1 MALFTFTDDS
11 YTLGNIRE
19 VDTRKV
25 TILVNSDKDL
35 RKARVGQLVTVPL
48 SGATECWL
56 IGMIDKVI
64 KAVVTQ
70 PFTPE
75 IAEDDA
81 DEIDAFEDSVVN
93 TVKITLMGA
102 ARWDAVDQK
111 YKFSRSLDHVPEI
124 DSTCYVLKDA
134 HLEEFMRVISECG
147 DGQHS
152 LELGSYKLNE
162 NARAYVDGN
171 KLFQRHAALLGSTGS
186 GKSWTVASIL
196 ERSSQLPSSNLVVF
210 DLHGEYKELS
220 YAKQLRVPGPD
231 EVDADDDSLLFLPY
245 WLLNSEEIQSLFVDR
260 SEFSAHNQVVVVQ
273 DAITEQKKAFL
284 KANGRTDL
292 LQSFT
297 LDSPI
302 PYSLNEVIGK
312 LKYLNEEK
320 VEGSRGPKN
329 GPFNGEFSR
338 LLVRMASRL
347 NDRRYGFLF
356 NSPDKYNQYDSLSMI
371 AEKLMGFGNQ
381 KQSIKVIDFSEVPA
395 DILPVIIGLVARII
409 YQVQFWTDPNS
420 RRPVA
425 FVCDEAH
432 LYLPRKEGNPV
443 ERRAVEAFEK
453 IAKEGRKYGV
463 ALMIVSQRPSD
474 VSATILS
481 QCNNIISL
489 RLTNADDQ
497 ATVRK
502 LLPESLESLL
512 EALPIM
518 DVGEAMVVGDSV
530 LLPSRIKID
539 PPTEKPLSAT
549 IDFWSRWQEDVNN
562 ADFALAV
569 ENMRRQNRIK
579 PQLVSAICTES
590 KSC

>member
-1 MALFTFTDDS
+1 MPLFIFNDDS

-35 RKARVGQLVTVPL
+35 RKARVGQLVTVQL
-48 SGATECWL
+48 SGASECWL

-70 PFTPE
+70 PLTLE
-75 IAEDDA
+75 VAEENA
-81 DEIDAFEDSVVN
+81 DEVDVFEDSVVN

-102 ARWDAVDQK
+102 ARWDAIVQK

-124 DSTCYVLKDA
+124 DSTCYILKDA

-147 DGQHS
+147 DGEHS

-231 EVDADDDSLLFLPY
+231 EVDVDDDSLLFLPY

-260 SEFSAHNQVVVVQ
+260 SEFSAHNQVVIVQ
-273 DAITEQKKAFL
+273 DAITEQKKEFL
-284 KANGRTDL
+284 QANGRTDL

-302 PYSLNEVIGK
+302 PYSLNNVIGK
-312 LKYLNEEK
+312 LRSLNEERVPGAQAGK
-320 VEGSRGPKN
+320 EKN

-347 NDRRYGFLF
+347 QDRRYGFLF

-409 YQVQFWTDPNS
+409 YQIQFWTNPES

-539 PPTEKPLSAT
+539 TPTEKPLSAT
-549 IDFWSRWQEDVNN
+549 IDFWSRWQEEVTN
-562 ADFALAV
+562 ADFSLAV
-569 ENMRRQNRIK
+569 ENMRRQNRTK
-579 PQLVSAICTES
+579 F
-590 KSC
+590 

>member
-1 MALFTFTDDS
+1 MALFTFNDDS
-11 YTLGNIRE
+11 YILGNIRE

-35 RKARVGQLVTVPL
+35 RKARVGQLVTVQL

-64 KAVVTQ
+64 KAVVTHPLTLEVQ
-70 PFTPE
+70 
-75 IAEDDA
+75 EDDA

-93 TVKITLMGA
+93 TVKITLMGG
-102 ARWDAVDQK
+102 ARWDAIAQK

-124 DSTCYVLKDA
+124 DSTCYILKDA

-147 DGQHS
+147 NGEDS

-196 ERSSQLPSSNLVVF
+196 ERSSRLPSSNLVVF

-220 YAKQLRVPGPD
+220 YAKQLRIPGPD
-231 EVDADDDSLLFLPY
+231 EVNIDDNSLLFLPY

-284 KANGRTDL
+284 QANGRTDL

-302 PYSLNEVIGK
+302 PYSLNRVIEK

-320 VEGSRGPKN
+320 VDGSRGPKN

-356 NSPDKYNQYDSLSMI
+356 DSPDKFNQYDSLSMI
-371 AEKLMGFGNQ
+371 AEKLMEFGEQ

-409 YQVQFWTDPNS
+409 YQVQFWTDPKS

-549 IDFWSRWQEDVNN
+549 IDFWSRWQENVTNT
-562 ADFALAV
+562 DFALAV
-569 ENMRRQNRIK
+569 ENMRRQNRTK
-579 PQLVSAICTES
+579 L
-590 KSC
+590 

>member
-1 MALFTFTDDS
+1 MALFEFNDDS

-19 VDTRKV
+19 VDTRKITV
-25 TILVNSDKDL
+25 LVNSDKDL
-35 RKARVGQLVTVPL
+35 RKARVGQLIAVQL
-48 SGATECWL
+48 SGASESWL

-64 KAVVTQ
+64 KAVVAQ
-70 PFTPE
+70 TPLQE
-75 IAEDDA
+75 TEEGELEDLEPIGDT
-81 DEIDAFEDSVVN
+81 VVN

-102 ARWDAVDQK
+102 AKWDALDQRFT
-111 YKFSRSLDHVPEI
+111 FSRSLDHVPEI
-124 DSTCYVLKDA
+124 DSVCYVLKDA
-134 HLEEFMRVISECG
+134 HLEEFMRVISESG
-147 DGQHS
+147 DDEHS
-152 LELGSYKLNE
+152 LELGVYKLNE
-162 NARAYVDGN
+162 SAKAYVDGN

-196 ERSSQLPSSNLVVF
+196 ERSATLPSSNLVVF
-210 DLHGEYKELS
+210 DLHGEYKELG
-220 YAKQLRVPGPD
+220 YARQLRIPGPD
-231 EVDADDDSLLFLPY
+231 EVDCDDDSVLFLPY

-273 DAITEQKKAFL
+273 DSITEQKKAFL
-284 KANGRTDL
+284 EERGRSDL

-297 LDSPI
+297 LDSPV
-302 PYSLNEVIGK
+302 PYSLHNVIAK
-312 LKYLNEEK
+312 LTRLNEEK
-320 VEGSRGPKN
+320 VQGSRGPKN

-356 NSPDKYNQYDSLSMI
+356 NGPEKYYQYDSLSLI
-371 AEKLMGFGNQ
+371 AEKLMGFGNS
-381 KQSIKVIDFSEVPA
+381 KPSIKVIDFSEVPA
-395 DILPVIIGLVARII
+395 DILPVIVGLVARII
-409 YQVQFWTDPNS
+409 YQVQFWSAAED
-420 RRPVA
+420 RRPIA

-463 ALMIVSQRPSD
+463 ALMIISQRPSD

-530 LLPSRIKID
+530 LLPSRIKIE
-539 PPTEKPLSAT
+539 PPKEKPLSAT
-549 IDFWSRWQEDVNN
+549 IDFWSRWQEDITNP
-562 ADFALAV
+562 DFSIAV
-569 ENMRRQNRIK
+569 ENMRRQSRASN
-579 PQLVSAICTES
+579 QS
-590 KSC
+590 

>member
-1 MALFTFTDDS
+1 MTLFNFNDES
-11 YTLGNIRE
+11 YTLGSVRE

-35 RKARVGQLVTVPL
+35 RKARVGQLITLQL

-64 KAVVTQ
+64 KAVISQ
-70 PFTPE
+70 PLTLG
-75 IAEDDA
+75 IEDGDSNEV
-81 DEIDAFEDSVVN
+81 DVFEDSVVN
-93 TVKITLMGA
+93 TVRITLMGA
-102 ARWDAVDQK
+102 ARWDATEQK

-124 DSTCYVLKDA
+124 DSICYVLKDA
-134 HLEEFMRVISECG
+134 HLENFMRVISESG
-147 DGQHS
+147 DGEHS

-196 ERSSQLPSSNLVVF
+196 ERSSKLPSSNLVVF

-220 YAKQLRVPGPD
+220 YAKQLKVPGPD
-231 EVDADDDSLLFLPY
+231 ESSLDDNALLFLPY
-245 WLLNSEEIQSLFVDR
+245 WLLNTEELQSLFIDR
-260 SEFSAHNQVVVVQ
+260 SEFTAHNQVMAFQ
-273 DAITEQKKAFL
+273 DCIIEKK
-284 KANGRTDL
+284 REL
-292 LQSFT
+292 LVSAEKEEVLESFT

-302 PYSLNEVIGK
+302 PFKIEEVI
-312 LKYLNEEK
+312 KYLEFLNQQMVPGKTKE
-320 VEGSRGPKN
+320 VQ
-329 GPFNGEFSR
+329 GPFYGQFSR
-338 LLVRMASRL
+338 LLLRL
-347 NDRRYGFLF
+347 KSKTTDKRYSFLF
-356 NSPDKYNQYDSLSMI
+356 GGQETTQDYDYLSVL
-371 AEKLMGFGNQ
+371 AEKLMGFGN
-381 KQSIKVIDFSEVPA
+381 KKKNIKVIDFSEVPA
-395 DILPVIIGLVARII
+395 DILPVTIGLVARLI
-409 YQVQFWTDPNS
+409 YQVQFWTNPEH
-420 RRPVA
+420 RRPIA

-432 LYLPRKEGNPV
+432 LYLPKKEGNPV
-443 ERRAVEAFEK
+443 ERRAVEAFER

-474 VSATILS
+474 VSSTILS

-502 LLPESLESLL
+502 LLPESLENLL

-530 LLPSRIKID
+530 LLPSRVTID
-539 PPTEKPLSAT
+539 PPTEEPLSAT
-549 IDFWSRWQEDVNN
+549 IDFWSRWQEDISN
-562 ADFALAV
+562 ADFALAT
-569 ENMRRQNRIK
+569 ESMRRQSR
-579 PQLVSAICTES
+579 T
-590 KSC
+590 KS

>member
-1 MALFTFTDDS
+1 MALFTFNDDS

-35 RKARVGQLVTVPL
+35 RKARVGQLVTVQL

-70 PFTPE
+70 PLTLEVPE
-75 IAEDDA
+75 DGA
-81 DEIDAFEDSVVN
+81 DEVDAFEDSVVN

-102 ARWDAVDQK
+102 ARWDAIVQK

-147 DGQHS
+147 DGEHS

-220 YAKQLRVPGPD
+220 YAKQLRIPGPD
-231 EVDADDDSLLFLPY
+231 EVDTDDDSLLFLPY

-284 KANGRTDL
+284 QANGRTDL

-302 PYSLNEVIGK
+302 PYSLDEVIGQ

-320 VEGSRGPKN
+320 VAGARGQKN

-356 NSPDKYNQYDSLSMI
+356 DSPDKYNQYDSLSMI
-371 AEKLMGFGNQ
+371 AEKLMGFGKQ

-409 YQVQFWTDPNS
+409 YQVQFWTNPEG

-539 PPTEKPLSAT
+539 PPAEKPLSAT
-549 IDFWSRWQEDVNN
+549 IDFWSRWQEDVTN

-569 ENMRRQNRIK
+569 ENMRRQNRTK
-579 PQLVSAICTES
+579 P
-590 KSC
+590 

>member
-1 MALFTFTDDS
+1 MALFTFNDDS
-11 YTLGNIRE
+11 YILGNIRE

-35 RKARVGQLVTVPL
+35 RKARVGQLVTVQL

-70 PFTPE
+70 SLTLE
-75 IAEDDA
+75 VQEDDA

-93 TVKITLMGA
+93 TVKITLMGG
-102 ARWDAVDQK
+102 ARWDAIAQK

-124 DSTCYVLKDA
+124 DSTCYILKDA

-147 DGQHS
+147 NGEDS

-196 ERSSQLPSSNLVVF
+196 ERSSRLPSSNLVVF

-220 YAKQLRVPGPD
+220 YAKQLRIPGPD
-231 EVDADDDSLLFLPY
+231 EVNVDDDSLLFLPY

-260 SEFSAHNQVVVVQ
+260 SEFSAHNQVVIVQ
-273 DAITEQKKAFL
+273 DAITEQKKYFL
-284 KANGRTDL
+284 QANGRTDL

-302 PYSLNEVIGK
+302 PYSLNNVIEK

-320 VEGSRGPKN
+320 VDGSRGPKN

-371 AEKLMGFGNQ
+371 AEKLMEFGEQ

-409 YQVQFWTDPNS
+409 YQVQFWTDPKS

-549 IDFWSRWQEDVNN
+549 IDFWSRWQENVTNT
-562 ADFALAV
+562 DFALAV
-569 ENMRRQNRIK
+569 ENMRRQNRTK
-579 PQLVSAICTES
+579 L
-590 KSC
+590 

>member
-1 MALFTFTDDS
+1 MALFTFNDDS
-11 YTLGNIRE
+11 YILGNIRE

-25 TILVNSDKDL
+25 TILVNTDKDL
-35 RKARVGQLVTVPL
+35 RKARVGQLVAVQL

-64 KAVVTQ
+64 KAVVAPLPTLEVQ
-70 PFTPE
+70 
-75 IAEDDA
+75 EDDA
-81 DEIDAFEDSVVN
+81 DEIDAFEDIVIN
-93 TVKITLMGA
+93 TVKITLMGG
-102 ARWDAVDQK
+102 ARWDAIEQK

-147 DGQHS
+147 DGEHS

-196 ERSSQLPSSNLVVF
+196 ERSSKLPSSNLVVF

-220 YAKQLRVPGPD
+220 YAKQLRIPGPD
-231 EVDADDDSLLFLPY
+231 EVDTDDDSLLFLPY

-260 SEFSAHNQVVVVQ
+260 SEFSAHNQVVIVQ

-284 KANGRTDL
+284 QTNGRSDL
-292 LQSFT
+292 LQAFT

-302 PYSLNEVIGK
+302 PYSLDNVIGK
-312 LKYLNEEK
+312 LRFLNEERVPGAQTGK
-320 VEGSRGPKN
+320 EKN

-347 NDRRYGFLF
+347 QDRRYGFLF
-356 NSPDKYNQYDSLSMI
+356 NSPDKYNQYGSLSMI
-371 AEKLMGFGNQ
+371 AETLMGFGNQ
-381 KQSIKVIDFSEVPA
+381 KKSIKVIDFSEVPA

-409 YQVQFWTDPNS
+409 YQVQFWTNPES

-549 IDFWSRWQEDVNN
+549 IDFWSRWQENVTNT
-562 ADFALAV
+562 DFALAV
-569 ENMRRQNRIK
+569 ENMRRQNRTK
-579 PQLVSAICTES
+579 L
-590 KSC
+590 

>member
-1 MALFTFTDDS
+1 MALFTFNDDS

-25 TILVNSDKDL
+25 TVLVNSDKDL
-35 RKARVGQLVTVPL
+35 RKARVGQLVCIQL
-48 SGATECWL
+48 SGASECWL

-64 KAVVTQ
+64 KAIVTQ
-70 PFTPE
+70 PVIQE
-75 IAEDDA
+75 IEGDEAESLDTL
-81 DEIDAFEDSVVN
+81 EDRVIN
-93 TVKITLMGA
+93 TVKTTLMGA
-102 ARWDAVDQK
+102 ARWDAIDQK

-124 DSTCYVLKDA
+124 DSVCYVLKDA
-134 HLEEFMRVISECG
+134 HLEEFMHVISENG
-147 DGQHS
+147 DGKHALQ
-152 LELGSYKLNE
+152 LGAYKLNE
-162 NARAYVDGN
+162 NARAYIDGN

-231 EVDADDDSLLFLPY
+231 EADVDDNSLLFLPY

-260 SEFSAHNQVVVVQ
+260 SEFSAHNQVVIVQ
-273 DAITEQKKAFL
+273 DSITEQKKEFL
-284 KANGRTDL
+284 KSQGREDL

-302 PYSLNEVIGK
+302 PYSLDNVIRK
-312 LKYLNEEK
+312 LTHLNEEK

-356 NSPDKYNQYDSLSMI
+356 NSPKKHNQYDSLGI
-371 AEKLMGFGNQ
+371 LAEKLMGFGQ
-381 KQSIKVIDFSEVPA
+381 LKSSIKVIDFSEVPA

-409 YQVQFWTDPNS
+409 YQVQFWTTPDS
-420 RRPVA
+420 RRPIA

-474 VSATILS
+474 VSTTILS

-539 PPTEKPLSAT
+539 PPKEKPLSAT
-549 IDFWSRWQEDVNN
+549 IDFWSRWQENVTNT
-562 ADFALAV
+562 DFALAV
-569 ENMRRQNRIK
+569 ENMRRQKRIK
-579 PQLVSAICTES
+579 
-590 KSC
+590 

>member
-1 MALFTFTDDS
+1 MALFEFNNDS

-25 TILVNSDKDL
+25 TILVNSDEDL
-35 RKARVGQLVTVPL
+35 RKARVGQLVTMQL
-48 SGATECWL
+48 SGASECWL

-64 KAVVTQ
+64 KAIVFQ
-70 PFTPE
+70 PTLQE
-75 IAEDDA
+75 TDDQES
-81 DEIDAFEDSVVN
+81 DEIDVIEDTVVN

-102 ARWDAVDQK
+102 ARWDAIEQK

-124 DSTCYVLKDA
+124 DSICYALKDA
-134 HLEEFMRVISECG
+134 HLEDFMRVISECG
-147 DGQHS
+147 HGKHS
-152 LELGSYKLNE
+152 LELGVYKLNE

-220 YAKQLRVPGPD
+220 YARQLRVPGPD
-231 EVDADDDSLLFLPY
+231 EVGSDDDSLLFLPY

-260 SEFSAHNQVVVVQ
+260 SEFSAHNQVVIVQ
-273 DAITEQKKAFL
+273 DSITEQKKTFL
-284 KANGRTDL
+284 DKQGRNDL

-302 PYSLNEVIGK
+302 PYSLDKVIGK
-312 LKYLNEEK
+312 LSDLNEEK
-320 VEGSRGPKN
+320 VEGARGPKN

-356 NSPDKYNQYDSLSMI
+356 KSPEKYNQYDSLSLI
-371 AEKLMGFGNQ
+371 AEKLMGFGEA
-381 KQSIKVIDFSEVPA
+381 KPSIKVIDFSEVPA

-409 YQVQFWTDPNS
+409 YQVQFWTTPES
-420 RRPVA
+420 RRPIA

-481 QCNNIISL
+481 QCNNIIAL

-539 PPTEKPLSAT
+539 PPKEKPLSAT
-549 IDFWSRWQEDVNN
+549 IDFWSHWQENVTN
-562 ADFALAV
+562 ADFSIAV
-569 ENMRRQNRIK
+569 ENMRRQSRIK
-579 PQLVSAICTES
+579 S
-590 KSC
+590 

>member
-1 MALFTFTDDS
+1 MALFTFDDTT
-11 YTLGNIRE
+11 YILGNIRE

-25 TILVNSDKDL
+25 TIYVNNDKDL
-35 RKARVGQLVTVPL
+35 RKARVGQLVTIQL

-56 IGMIDKVI
+56 VGMIDKVI
-64 KAVVTQ
+64 KALVTQ
-70 PFTPE
+70 SIVQE
-75 IAEDDA
+75 IDKENT
-81 DEIDAFEDSVVN
+81 DEILNAFEDTVVN

-102 ARWDAVDQK
+102 ARWDAIEQK

-124 DSTCYVLKDA
+124 DSICYVLKDA
-134 HLEEFMRVISECG
+134 QLEEFMSVISESG
-147 DGQHS
+147 DEKHS
-152 LELGSYKLNE
+152 LELGVYKLNE

-210 DLHGEYKELS
+210 DLHGEYKQLS

-231 EVDADDDSLLFLPY
+231 EVNSDDDSLLFLPY

-273 DAITEQKKAFL
+273 DAITKQKKSFL
-284 KANGRTDL
+284 ESQARTDL

-302 PYSLNEVIGK
+302 PYSLHEVIGE
-312 LKYLNEEK
+312 LKFLNEQK
-320 VEGSRGPKN
+320 VDGAKGLKN

-338 LLVRMASRL
+338 LLVRIASRL
-347 NDRRYGFLF
+347 NDKRYGFLF
-356 NSPDKYNQYDSLSMI
+356 NAPEKYNQYDSLSTI
-371 AEKLMGFGNQ
+371 AEKLMGFGEN
-381 KQSIKVIDFSEVPA
+381 KESIKVIDFSEVPA
-395 DILPVIIGLVARII
+395 DILPIIIGLVARII
-409 YQVQFWTDPNS
+409 YQVQFWTNPEN
-420 RRPVA
+420 RRPIA

-474 VSATILS
+474 VSTTILS

-497 ATVRK
+497 MTVRK

-539 PPTEKPLSAT
+539 PPTQKPLSAT
-549 IDFWSRWQEDVNN
+549 IDFWSCWQENITN
-562 ADFALAV
+562 EDFAMSV
-569 ENMRRQNRIK
+569 ENMRRQNRLK
-579 PQLVSAICTES
+579 Q
-590 KSC
+590 

>member
-1 MALFTFTDDS
+1 MALFTFNDDS
-11 YTLGNIRE
+11 YVLGNIRE

-35 RKARVGQLVTVPL
+35 RKARVGQLVTVQL

-70 PFTPE
+70 PLPME
-75 IAEDDA
+75 GQEDDV

-93 TVKITLMGA
+93 TVKITLMGG
-102 ARWDAVDQK
+102 ARWDAIAQK

-124 DSTCYVLKDA
+124 ESTCYVLKDA
-134 HLEEFMRVISECG
+134 QLEEFMRVISECG
-147 DGQHS
+147 NGEQS

-171 KLFQRHAALLGSTGS
+171 KLFQRHAALLGSTGA

-196 ERSSQLPSSNLVVF
+196 ERSSKLPSSNLVVF

-220 YAKQLRVPGPD
+220 YAKQLRIPGPD
-231 EVDADDDSLLFLPY
+231 EVNADDDSLLFLPY

-284 KANGRTDL
+284 KANDRTDL

-302 PYSLNEVIGK
+302 PYSLENVIEK
-312 LKYLNEEK
+312 LRFLNEERVPGAQAGK
-320 VEGSRGPKN
+320 EKN

-347 NDRRYGFLF
+347 QDRRYGFLF
-356 NSPDKYNQYDSLSMI
+356 NSPDKYNEYSSLSMI
-371 AEKLMGFGNQ
+371 AETLMGFGDQ
-381 KQSIKVIDFSEVPA
+381 KKSIKVIDFSEVPA

-409 YQVQFWTDPNS
+409 YQVQFWTDPKD

-474 VSATILS
+474 VSTTILS

-549 IDFWSRWQEDVNN
+549 IDFWSRWQENVTNT
-562 ADFALAV
+562 DFALAV
-569 ENMRRQNRIK
+569 ENMRRQNRTK
-579 PQLVSAICTES
+579 L
-590 KSC
+590 

>member
-1 MALFTFTDDS
+1 MALFTFNDDS
-11 YTLGNIRE
+11 YILGNIRE

-35 RKARVGQLVTVPL
+35 RKARVGQLVTVQL

-64 KAVVTQ
+64 KAVVTHPLTLEVQ
-70 PFTPE
+70 
-75 IAEDDA
+75 EDDA

-93 TVKITLMGA
+93 TVKITLMGG
-102 ARWDAVDQK
+102 ARWDAIAQK

-124 DSTCYVLKDA
+124 DSTCYILKDA

-147 DGQHS
+147 NGEDS

-196 ERSSQLPSSNLVVF
+196 ERSSRLPSSNLVVF

-220 YAKQLRVPGPD
+220 YAKQLRIPGPD
-231 EVDADDDSLLFLPY
+231 EVNIDDDSLLFLPY

-284 KANGRTDL
+284 QANGRTDL

-302 PYSLNEVIGK
+302 PYSLNHVIEK

-320 VEGSRGPKN
+320 VDGSRGPKN

-356 NSPDKYNQYDSLSMI
+356 NSPDKFNQYDSLSMI
-371 AEKLMGFGNQ
+371 AEKLMEFGEQ

-409 YQVQFWTDPNS
+409 YQVQFWTDPKS

-549 IDFWSRWQEDVNN
+549 IDFWSRWQENVTNT
-562 ADFALAV
+562 DFALAV
-569 ENMRRQNRIK
+569 ENMRRQNRTK
-579 PQLVSAICTES
+579 L
-590 KSC
+590 

>member
-1 MALFTFTDDS
+1 MALFIFNDDS

-25 TILVNSDKDL
+25 TILVKSDLDL
-35 RKARVGQLVTVPL
+35 RKARVGQLVTVQL

-64 KAVVTQ
+64 KAVVSQ
-70 PFTPE
+70 PITLE
-75 IAEDDA
+75 VEEDSTGDLA
-81 DEIDAFEDSVVN
+81 VFDESVVN

-102 ARWDAVDQK
+102 AKWDAIVQK

-147 DGQHS
+147 DGENS

-220 YAKQLRVPGPD
+220 YARQVRVPGPD
-231 EVDADDDSLLFLPY
+231 EVDVNDDSLLFLPY

-273 DAITEQKKAFL
+273 DAITEQKKVFL
-284 KANGRTDL
+284 KASGRTEL

-302 PYSLNEVIGK
+302 PYSLENVIGK
-312 LKYLNEEK
+312 LRFLNDERVPGAQAGKE
-320 VEGSRGPKN
+320 KN

-347 NDRRYGFLF
+347 SDRRYGFLF
-356 NSPDKYNQYDSLSMI
+356 NSPDEYNKYDSLSMI

-409 YQVQFWTDPNS
+409 YQVQFWTDPNC
-420 RRPVA
+420 RRPIA

-453 IAKEGRKYGV
+453 IAKEGRKYGI

-549 IDFWSRWQEDVNN
+549 IDFWSRWQEDVTN

-569 ENMRRQNRIK
+569 ENMRRQNRTK
-579 PQLVSAICTES
+579 P
-590 KSC
+590 

>member
-1 MALFTFTDDS
+1 MALFTFNDDS
-11 YTLGNIRE
+11 YILGNIRE

-35 RKARVGQLVTVPL
+35 RKARVGQLVTVQL

-64 KAVVTQ
+64 KAVVAQ
-70 PFTPE
+70 PLTLE
-75 IAEDDA
+75 VQEDDA

-93 TVKITLMGA
+93 TVKITLMGG
-102 ARWDAVDQK
+102 ARWDAIVQK

-124 DSTCYVLKDA
+124 DSTCYILKDA

-147 DGQHS
+147 NGEDS

-186 GKSWTVASIL
+186 GKSWTVASVL
-196 ERSSQLPSSNLVVF
+196 ERSSRLPSSNLVVF

-220 YAKQLRVPGPD
+220 YAKQLRIPGPD
-231 EVDADDDSLLFLPY
+231 EVDVDDDSLLFLPY

-284 KANGRTDL
+284 QENDRTDL

-302 PYSLNEVIGK
+302 PYSLNNVIGK

-371 AEKLMGFGNQ
+371 AEKLMEFGEQ

-409 YQVQFWTDPNS
+409 YQVQFWTDPKN

-549 IDFWSRWQEDVNN
+549 IDFWSRWQEKVTN

-569 ENMRRQNRIK
+569 ENMRRQNRTK
-579 PQLVSAICTES
+579 L
-590 KSC
+590 

>member
-1 MALFTFTDDS
+1 MALFTFNDDS

-35 RKARVGQLVTVPL
+35 RKARVGQLVTVQL

-70 PFTPE
+70 PLTLE
-75 IAEDDA
+75 IAEEDDA

-102 ARWDAVDQK
+102 ARWDAIDQK

-147 DGQHS
+147 DGKHS

-231 EVDADDDSLLFLPY
+231 EVDVDDDSLLFLPY
-245 WLLNSEEIQSLFVDR
+245 WLLNTDELQSLFIDR
-260 SEFSAHNQVVVVQ
+260 SEFTAHNQVMAFQ
-273 DAITEQKKAFL
+273 DSIIEKKRDSL
-284 KANGRTDL
+284 VKAGNQEILDA
-292 LQSFT
+292 FT

-302 PYSLNEVIGK
+302 PFRIEDIIKHLEFLNQQMIPGKTKEVQ
-312 LKYLNEEK
+312 
-320 VEGSRGPKN
+320 
-329 GPFNGEFSR
+329 GPFYGQFSR
-338 LLVRMASRL
+338 LLLRL
-347 NDRRYGFLF
+347 KSKTTDRRYSFLF
-356 NSPDKYNQYDSLSMI
+356 GGKQSTQDYNYLSAL
-371 AEKLMGFGNQ
+371 AEKLMGFGKQ

-409 YQVQFWTDPNS
+409 YQVQFWTDPNN

-549 IDFWSRWQEDVNN
+549 IDFWSRWQEDVTN

-569 ENMRRQNRIK
+569 ENMRRQNRTK
-579 PQLVSAICTES
+579 P
-590 KSC
+590 

>member
-1 MALFTFTDDS
+1 MALFTFNDDS

-35 RKARVGQLVTVPL
+35 RKARVGQLVTVQL

-64 KAVVTQ
+64 KAVVIQ
-70 PFTPE
+70 PVTLE
-75 IAEDDA
+75 IDEDDA
-81 DEIDAFEDSVVN
+81 DDIDAFEDSVVN

-102 ARWDAVDQK
+102 ARWDAIAQK

-124 DSTCYVLKDA
+124 DSTCYVLKDS

-147 DGQHS
+147 DGEHS

-231 EVDADDDSLLFLPY
+231 EVDVDDDSLLFLPY
-245 WLLNSEEIQSLFVDR
+245 WLLNTDELQSLFIDR
-260 SEFSAHNQVVVVQ
+260 SEFTAHNQVMAFQ
-273 DAITEQKKAFL
+273 DSIIEKKRDSL
-284 KANGRTDL
+284 VKAGNQEILDA
-292 LQSFT
+292 FT

-302 PYSLNEVIGK
+302 PFRIEDIIQHLEFLNQQMIPGK
-312 LKYLNEEK
+312 TKD
-320 VEGSRGPKN
+320 VQ
-329 GPFNGEFSR
+329 GPFYGQFSR
-338 LLVRMASRL
+338 LLLRL
-347 NDRRYGFLF
+347 KSKTTDRRYSFLF
-356 NSPDKYNQYDSLSMI
+356 GGKHSTQDYNYLSAL
-371 AEKLMGFGNQ
+371 AEKLMGFGKQ

-395 DILPVIIGLVARII
+395 DILPVIIGLVARIL

-539 PPTEKPLSAT
+539 PPAEKPLSAT
-549 IDFWSRWQEDVNN
+549 IDFWSRWQEDVTN
-562 ADFALAV
+562 ADFTSAV
-569 ENMRRQNRIK
+569 ENMRRQNRTK
-579 PQLVSAICTES
+579 P
-590 KSC
+590 

>member
-1 MALFTFTDDS
+1 MALFTFNDDS

-35 RKARVGQLVTVPL
+35 RKARVGQLVTVQL

-56 IGMIDKVI
+56 IGMINKVI

-70 PFTPE
+70 PLTLE
-75 IAEDDA
+75 IAEEDDA

-102 ARWDAVDQK
+102 ARWDAIDQK

-147 DGQHS
+147 DGKHS

-231 EVDADDDSLLFLPY
+231 EVDVDDDSLLFLPY

-320 VEGSRGPKN
+320 VEGARGPKN

-356 NSPDKYNQYDSLSMI
+356 NSPDKYNQYDSLGMI
-371 AEKLMGFGNQ
+371 AEKLMGFGKQ

-497 ATVRK
+497 TTVRK

-539 PPTEKPLSAT
+539 PPAEKPLSAT
-549 IDFWSRWQEDVNN
+549 IDFWSRWQDDVTN
-562 ADFALAV
+562 ADFTLAV
-569 ENMRRQNRIK
+569 ENMRRQNRTK
-579 PQLVSAICTES
+579 P
-590 KSC
+590 

>member
-1 MALFTFTDDS
+1 MPLFIFNDDS

-35 RKARVGQLVTVPL
+35 RKARVGQLVTVQL
-48 SGATECWL
+48 SGASECWL

-70 PFTPE
+70 PLTLE
-75 IAEDDA
+75 VGEENA
-81 DEIDAFEDSVVN
+81 DEIDVFEDSVVN

-102 ARWDAVDQK
+102 ARWDAMVQK

-124 DSTCYVLKDA
+124 DSTCYILKDA

-147 DGQHS
+147 DGEHS

-210 DLHGEYKELS
+210 DLHGEYKKLS

-231 EVDADDDSLLFLPY
+231 EVDVDDDSLLFLPY

-273 DAITEQKKAFL
+273 DAITEQKKEFL
-284 KANGRTDL
+284 QANGRTDL

-302 PYSLNEVIGK
+302 PYSLNNVIGK
-312 LKYLNEEK
+312 LTSLNEERVPGAQAGK
-320 VEGSRGPKN
+320 EKN

-347 NDRRYGFLF
+347 QDRRYGFLF
-356 NSPDKYNQYDSLSMI
+356 NSPDKYNRYDSLSMI

-409 YQVQFWTDPNS
+409 YQIQFWTNPES

-539 PPTEKPLSAT
+539 IPTEKPLSAT
-549 IDFWSRWQEDVNN
+549 IDFWSRWQEDVTN
-562 ADFALAV
+562 ADFSLAV
-569 ENMRRQNRIK
+569 ENMRRQNR
-579 PQLVSAICTES
+579 T
-590 KSC
+590 KS

>member
-1 MALFTFTDDS
+1 MAIFTFNDES
-11 YTLGNIRE
+11 YILGNIRE

-35 RKARVGQLVTVPL
+35 RKARVGQLVTVQL

-64 KAVVTQ
+64 KAVVAQ
-70 PFTPE
+70 PVPQE
-75 IAEDDA
+75 VQEDNV
-81 DEIDAFEDSVVN
+81 DEIDAFEDSVIN
-93 TVKITLMGA
+93 TVKITLMGGT
-102 ARWDAVDQK
+102 RWDAIEQK

-124 DSTCYVLKDA
+124 DSTCYVLKDV
-134 HLEEFMRVISECG
+134 HLEEFMRVISESG
-147 DGQHS
+147 DGEHS

-196 ERSSQLPSSNLVVF
+196 ERSSKLPSSNLVVF

-220 YAKQLRVPGPD
+220 YAKQLRIPGPD
-231 EVDADDDSLLFLPY
+231 EVDTDDDSLLFLPY

-284 KANGRTDL
+284 LANGRTDL

-302 PYSLNEVIGK
+302 PFSLDKVIEK
-312 LKYLNEEK
+312 LRFLNEERVPGAQAGK
-320 VEGSRGPKN
+320 EKN

-347 NDRRYGFLF
+347 KDRRYGFLF
-356 NSPDKYNQYDSLSMI
+356 NTPDKYNQYSSLSMI
-371 AEKLMGFGNQ
+371 AEKLMGFGIQ
-381 KQSIKVIDFSEVPA
+381 KKSIKVIDFSEVPA

-409 YQVQFWTDPNS
+409 YQVQFWTNPES

-549 IDFWSRWQEDVNN
+549 IDFWSCWQENVTN

-579 PQLVSAICTES
+579 L
-590 KSC
+590 

>member
-1 MALFTFTDDS
+1 MSLFTFNDNT
-11 YTLGNIRE
+11 YTLGNVRE

-25 TILVNSDKDL
+25 TIFVNNDQDL
-35 RKARVGQLVTVPL
+35 RKARVGQLIAIPL
-48 SGATECWL
+48 SGAAECWL
-56 IGMIDKVI
+56 IGIIDKVI
-64 KAVVTQ
+64 KALVTQ
-70 PFTPE
+70 SITQEFEEEDPE
-75 IAEDDA
+75 ETLSS
-81 DEIDAFEDSVVN
+81 FEDTVVN

-134 HLEEFMRVISECG
+134 QLEEFMRVISESG
-147 DGQHS
+147 NIKHS
-152 LELGSYKLNE
+152 LELGVYKLNE

-196 ERSSQLPSSNLVVF
+196 ERSSQLPSSNIVVF
-210 DLHGEYKELS
+210 DLHGEYKQLS
-220 YAKQLRVPGPD
+220 YAKQLRIPGPD
-231 EVDADDDSLLFLPY
+231 EVNINDESLLFLPY

-260 SEFSAHNQVVVVQ
+260 SEFSAHNQVVAVQ
-273 DAITEQKKAFL
+273 DAITKQKKAFL
-284 KANGRTDL
+284 EKEHRIDL
-292 LQSFT
+292 IQSFT

-302 PYSLNEVIGK
+302 PYSLNNVIEE

-320 VEGSRGPKN
+320 VEGARGPKN

-338 LLVRMASRL
+338 LLVRIGSRI

-356 NSPDKYNQYDSLSMI
+356 NSPDKYNEYTSLSAI
-371 AEKLMGFGNQ
+371 AEKLMGFGES
-381 KQSIKVIDFSEVPA
+381 KESIKIIDFSEVPA
-395 DILPVIIGLVARII
+395 DILPIIIGLVARII
-409 YQVQFWTDPNS
+409 YQVQFWTTPEN
-420 RRPVA
+420 RRPIA

-432 LYLPRKEGNPV
+432 LYLPRKEGNPI
-443 ERRAVEAFEK
+443 ERRAVESFEK

-497 ATVRK
+497 STVRK

-530 LLPSRIKID
+530 LLPSRIKINA
-539 PPTEKPLSAT
+539 PQQKPLSAT
-549 IDFWSRWQEDVNN
+549 IDFWTCWQESISNE
-562 ADFALAV
+562 DFNIAI
-569 ENMRRQNRIK
+569 ENMRKQNRTK
-579 PQLVSAICTES
+579 
-590 KSC
+590 

>member
-1 MALFTFTDDS
+1 MALFTFNDDS

-35 RKARVGQLVTVPL
+35 RKARVGQLVTVQL

-70 PFTPE
+70 PVTLE
-75 IAEDDA
+75 IDEDDA

-102 ARWDAVDQK
+102 ARWDAIVQK

-147 DGQHS
+147 DGEHS

-231 EVDADDDSLLFLPY
+231 EVDVDDDSLLFLPY
-245 WLLNSEEIQSLFVDR
+245 WLLNTDELQSLFIDR
-260 SEFSAHNQVVVVQ
+260 SEFTAHNQVMAFQ
-273 DAITEQKKAFL
+273 DSIIEKKRDSL
-284 KANGRTDL
+284 VKAGNQEILDA
-292 LQSFT
+292 FT

-302 PYSLNEVIGK
+302 PFRIEDIIQHLEFLNQQMIPGK
-312 LKYLNEEK
+312 TKD
-320 VEGSRGPKN
+320 VQ
-329 GPFNGEFSR
+329 GPFYGQFSR
-338 LLVRMASRL
+338 LLLRL
-347 NDRRYGFLF
+347 KSKTTDRRYSFLF
-356 NSPDKYNQYDSLSMI
+356 GGKHSTQDYNYLSAL
-371 AEKLMGFGNQ
+371 AEKLMGFGKQ

-420 RRPVA
+420 RRPLA

-549 IDFWSRWQEDVNN
+549 IDFWSRWQEDVTN

-569 ENMRRQNRIK
+569 ENMRRQNRTK
-579 PQLVSAICTES
+579 P
-590 KSC
+590 

>member
-1 MALFTFTDDS
+1 MALFTFNDDS
-11 YTLGNIRE
+11 YILGNIRE

-25 TILVNSDKDL
+25 TILVNTDKDL
-35 RKARVGQLVTVPL
+35 RKARVGQLVAVQL

-64 KAVVTQ
+64 KAVVAPLPALEVQ
-70 PFTPE
+70 
-75 IAEDDA
+75 EDEA
-81 DEIDAFEDSVVN
+81 DEIDAFEDIVIN
-93 TVKITLMGA
+93 TVKITLMGG
-102 ARWDAVDQK
+102 ARWDAIEQK

-147 DGQHS
+147 DGEHS

-162 NARAYVDGN
+162 NARAYVDDN

-196 ERSSQLPSSNLVVF
+196 ERSSKLPSSNLVVF

-220 YAKQLRVPGPD
+220 YAKQLRIPGPD
-231 EVDADDDSLLFLPY
+231 EVDTDDDSLLFLPY

-260 SEFSAHNQVVVVQ
+260 SEFSAHNQVVIVQ

-284 KANGRTDL
+284 QTNGRSDL
-292 LQSFT
+292 LQAFT

-302 PYSLNEVIGK
+302 PYSLDNVIGK
-312 LKYLNEEK
+312 LRFLNEERIPGAQAGK
-320 VEGSRGPKN
+320 EKN

-347 NDRRYGFLF
+347 QDRRYGFLF
-356 NSPDKYNQYDSLSMI
+356 NSPDKYNQYGSLSMI
-371 AEKLMGFGNQ
+371 AETLMGFGNQ
-381 KQSIKVIDFSEVPA
+381 KKNIKVIDFSEVPA

-409 YQVQFWTDPNS
+409 YQVQFWTNPES

-474 VSATILS
+474 VSTTILS

-539 PPTEKPLSAT
+539 PPTETPLSAT
-549 IDFWSRWQEDVNN
+549 IDFWSRWQENVTNT
-562 ADFALAV
+562 DFALAV
-569 ENMRRQNRIK
+569 ENMRRQNRTK
-579 PQLVSAICTES
+579 L
-590 KSC
+590 

>member
-1 MALFTFTDDS
+1 MALFTFNDDS

-35 RKARVGQLVTVPL
+35 RKARVGQLVTVQL

-70 PFTPE
+70 PLTLE
-75 IAEDDA
+75 IAEEDDA

-102 ARWDAVDQK
+102 ARWDAIDQK

-147 DGQHS
+147 DGKHS

-231 EVDADDDSLLFLPY
+231 DVDVDDDSLLFLPY

-381 KQSIKVIDFSEVPA
+381 KQSIKVIDFSEAPA

-539 PPTEKPLSAT
+539 PPTEEPLSAT

-569 ENMRRQNRIK
+569 ENMRRQNRTK
-579 PQLVSAICTES
+579 P
-590 KSC
+590 

>member
-1 MALFTFTDDS
+1 MALFIFNDDS
-11 YTLGNIRE
+11 YILGNIRE

-35 RKARVGQLVTVPL
+35 RKARVGQLVTVQL

-64 KAVVTQ
+64 KAVVTHPLTVEGQ
-70 PFTPE
+70 
-75 IAEDDA
+75 EDDA
-81 DEIDAFEDSVVN
+81 GEIDAFEDSVVN
-93 TVKITLMGA
+93 TVKITLMGG
-102 ARWDAVDQK
+102 ARWDAIAQK

-124 DSTCYVLKDA
+124 DSICYILKDA

-147 DGQHS
+147 NGEDS

-171 KLFQRHAALLGSTGS
+171 KLFQRHAALVGSTGS

-220 YAKQLRVPGPD
+220 YAKQLRIPGPD
-231 EVDADDDSLLFLPY
+231 EVNADDDSLLFLPY

-284 KANGRTDL
+284 QANGRTDL

-302 PYSLNEVIGK
+302 PYSLNHVIEK

-320 VEGSRGPKN
+320 VDGARGPKN

-356 NSPDKYNQYDSLSMI
+356 NSPDKFNQYDSLSMI
-371 AEKLMGFGNQ
+371 AEKLMEFGGQ

-395 DILPVIIGLVARII
+395 DILPIIIGLVARII
-409 YQVQFWTDPNS
+409 YQVQFWTDPKS

-549 IDFWSRWQEDVNN
+549 IDFWSCWQENVTNT
-562 ADFALAV
+562 DFALAV
-569 ENMRRQNRIK
+569 ENMRRQNRTK
-579 PQLVSAICTES
+579 L
-590 KSC
+590 

>member
-1 MALFTFTDDS
+1 MALFTFNDDS

-35 RKARVGQLVTVPL
+35 RKARVGQLVTVQL

-56 IGMIDKVI
+56 IGVIDKVI

-70 PFTPE
+70 PLTLE
-75 IAEDDA
+75 IPEDDT

-102 ARWDAVDQK
+102 VRWDAIAQK

-124 DSTCYVLKDA
+124 DSACYVLKDA

-147 DGQHS
+147 DGEHS

-231 EVDADDDSLLFLPY
+231 EVDVDNDSLLFLPY

-260 SEFSAHNQVVVVQ
+260 SEFSAHNQVVIVQ

-284 KANGRTDL
+284 QANGRTDL

-302 PYSLNEVIGK
+302 PYSIENVIGK
-312 LKYLNEEK
+312 SKYLNEEK
-320 VEGSRGPKN
+320 VPGANNKPKN

-347 NDRRYGFLF
+347 DDRRYGFLF

-539 PPTEKPLSAT
+539 PPAEKPLSAT
-549 IDFWSRWQEDVNN
+549 IDFWSRWQEDVTN

-569 ENMRRQNRIK
+569 ENMRRQSRIK
-579 PQLVSAICTES
+579 P
-590 KSC
+590 

>member
-1 MALFTFTDDS
+1 MALFTFNDDS

-19 VDTRKV
+19 VDTRKI

-35 RKARVGQLVTVPL
+35 RKARVGQLITVQL

-70 PFTPE
+70 PLTLEAP
-75 IAEDDA
+75 EDDA

-102 ARWDAVDQK
+102 ARWDAVVQK

-147 DGQHS
+147 DGEHS

-196 ERSSQLPSSNLVVF
+196 ERSSKLPSSNLVVF

-231 EVDADDDSLLFLPY
+231 EVDVDDESLLFLPY

-273 DAITEQKKAFL
+273 DAITGQKKEFL
-284 KANGRTDL
+284 QANGRTDL

-302 PYSLNEVIGK
+302 PYSLDEVIGK

-371 AEKLMGFGNQ
+371 AEKLMGFGKQ
-381 KQSIKVIDFSEVPA
+381 KKSIKVIDFSEVPA

-409 YQVQFWTDPNS
+409 YQVQFWTDPNG

-549 IDFWSRWQEDVNN
+549 IDFWSRWQEDVTN

-569 ENMRRQNRIK
+569 ENMRRQNRTK
-579 PQLVSAICTES
+579 P
-590 KSC
+590 

>member
-1 MALFTFTDDS
+1 MALFTFNDDS

-25 TILVNSDKDL
+25 TVLVNSDKDL
-35 RKARVGQLVTVPL
+35 RKARVGQLVTVQL

-64 KAVVTQ
+64 KAVVAQ
-70 PFTPE
+70 PITLE
-75 IAEDDA
+75 IQEDEA
-81 DEIDAFEDSVVN
+81 DEIDTFEDSVVN

-102 ARWDAVDQK
+102 ARWDAIDQK

-134 HLEEFMRVISECG
+134 HLEDFMRVISEAG
-147 DGQHS
+147 DGEHS

-196 ERSSQLPSSNLVVF
+196 ERSSKLPSSNLVVF

-231 EVDADDDSLLFLPY
+231 EVDTDSDSLLFLPY

-273 DAITEQKKAFL
+273 NAITEQKKEFL
-284 KANGRTDL
+284 EANGRTDL

-302 PYSLNEVIGK
+302 PFSINNVISR
-312 LKYLNEEK
+312 LKYLNEERVPGAQGK
-320 VEGSRGPKN
+320 EKN

-356 NSPDKYNQYDSLSMI
+356 NSPDKYNQYNSLSMI
-371 AEKLMGFGNQ
+371 AEKLMGFGKQ

-409 YQVQFWTDPNS
+409 YQVQFWTDPKS

-474 VSATILS
+474 VSTTILS

-549 IDFWSRWQEDVNN
+549 IDFWSRWQEDVTN

-569 ENMRRQNRIK
+569 ENMRRQNRTK
-579 PQLVSAICTES
+579 P
-590 KSC
+590 